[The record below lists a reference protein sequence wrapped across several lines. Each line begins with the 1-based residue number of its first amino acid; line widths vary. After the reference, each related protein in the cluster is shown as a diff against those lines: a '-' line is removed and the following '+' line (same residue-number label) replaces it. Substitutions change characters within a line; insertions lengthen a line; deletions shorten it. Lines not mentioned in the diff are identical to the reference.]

1 MRTPM
6 EALQAAVEIAGSQ
19 AELARR
25 LAEHT
30 KNPKVKQAH
39 VWNWLNRDKE
49 VPAEMAVPIE
59 SVTADPGTG
68 KARVYRQELCPKV
81 FPSERAAA

>member
-1 MRTPM
+1 MKLTPM
-6 EALQAAVEIAGSQ
+6 QALEKAVELAGSQ

-25 LAEHT
+25 LADHT
-30 KNPKVKQAH
+30 KNHKIKQAH

-59 SVTADPGTG
+59 AVTPAKDGHLQVTRQQLRPDLYPVE
-68 KARVYRQELCPKV
+68 RV
-81 FPSERAAA
+81 A